1 MPSAPPLTLRYVMD
15 ATFISAYDGDS
26 FHCRIRLPYKQEY
39 VSQVRLARVNC
50 PELSVPAGLLARDFT
65 SAWLEAAMAAA
76 PTLSRYERDWPLLV
90 QGRNL
95 DIRSRPLLEVYRK
108 SDGRNLSD
116 DLLAQGFSQPYGMAN
131 ALIGIAPQPSEER

>member
-1 MPSAPPLTLRYVMD
+1 MNAPPLTLRYAMD
-15 ATFISAYDGDS
+15 AAFISSSDGDS
-26 FHCRIRLPYKQEY
+26 FHCRIRLPFKAEY

-50 PELSVPAGLLARDFT
+50 AEAHALGGPEATAFT
-65 SAWLEAAMAAA
+65 TAWLEAAMAAA
-76 PTLSRYERDWPLLV
+76 PNLSRYERDWPLLV

-108 SDGRNLSD
+108 DTGANLSD

-131 ALIGIAPQPSEER
+131 ALMGIAP